1 MDSTTIRPFTPSISS
16 EVIEDLIQRLKQ
28 TRLPEAETVE
38 DWSQGVPLS
47 YQAELLHYWTHEYD
61 FTRLE
66 RGSGH
71 SRTLKLTSTALRFIS
86 FTSAVRTRQLRL
98 LITHGWPGS
107 VLEYLDILDALTDP
121 TQHGGTPDDAFHV
134 VLPALP
140 GFGFSGKPRKRGTG
154 VPKIAT
160 LWETLMGRLNYS
172 EFHAHGGDWGSIV
185 TQAVLLQEETGC
197 TAGHCTLP
205 IVLPDETTLADPQP
219 AELDALESFQFYND
233 WDSGYSKQQSTRPQ
247 TLGYGL
253 ADSPTGQMAWIV
265 EKFAFWIDCERNGI
279 RHPENVLSKDQL
291 LDNVTL
297 YWVTNSAASSARLYW
312 ESFNT
317 PNLSP
322 ITRPMALSV
331 FPKEIMR
338 TSERWARGRF
348 HNLVHFNNQFERGG
362 HFGALKCPMFW
373 SVSSGRGV
381 LKRANRQLVQSA

>member
-1 MDSTTIRPFTPSISS
+1 MDSSAIRPFTPSIPSD
-16 EVIEDLIQRLKQ
+16 VIADLIQRLKQ

-47 YQAELLHYWTHEYD
+47 YQAELLNYWANDYD
-61 FTRLE
+61 FDRIEQRLGAFDNFVTDIDGIDIHFIHK
-66 RGSGH
+66 RSQH
-71 SRTLKLTSTALRFIS
+71 TAA
-86 FTSAVRTRQLRL
+86 TPL

-121 TQHGGTPDDAFHV
+121 TQHGGSPDDAFHV

-140 GFGFSGKPRKRGTG
+140 GFGFSSKPRDTGTG
-154 VPKIAT
+154 VPKIAA
-160 LWETLMGRLNYS
+160 LWETLMRRLNYTA
-172 EFHAHGGDWGSIV
+172 FHAHGGDWGSIV
-185 TQAVLLQEETGC
+185 TQAVLLQEETAC

-205 IVLPDETTLADPQP
+205 IVLPDETTLSDPQP

-253 ADSPTGQMAWIV
+253 ADSPSGQMAWIV
-265 EKFAFWIDCERNGI
+265 EKFAFWMDCERNGV
-279 RHPENVLSKDQL
+279 RHPENVLTKDQL

-297 YWVTNSAASSARLYW
+297 YWATNSAASSARLYW

-317 PNLSP
+317 PNLNP
-322 ITRPMALSV
+322 ISRPMALSV

-348 HNLVHFNNQFERGG
+348 HDLVHFNNQFERGG
-362 HFGALKCPMFW
+362 HFAALEVPDIL
-373 SVSSGRGV
+373 VSELRTWRSKTR
-381 LKRANRQLVQSA
+381 

>member
-1 MDSTTIRPFTPSISS
+1 MDSSAIRQFTPSIPSD
-16 EVIEDLIQRLKQ
+16 VIVDLIQRLKQ

-47 YQAELLHYWTHEYD
+47 YQAELLNYWANDYD
-61 FTRLE
+61 FDRIDQRL
-66 RGSGH
+66 GAFDNFVTDIDGIDIH
-71 SRTLKLTSTALRFIS
+71 FIHKRS
-86 FTSAVRTRQLRL
+86 QHTVATPL

-121 TQHGGTPDDAFHV
+121 TQHGGSPDDAFHV

-140 GFGFSGKPRKRGTG
+140 GFGFSSKPRDTGTG
-154 VPKIAT
+154 VPKIAA
-160 LWETLMGRLNYS
+160 LWETLMRRLNYTA
-172 EFHAHGGDWGSIV
+172 FHAHGGDWGSIV
-185 TQAVLLQEETGC
+185 TQAVLLQEETAC

-205 IVLPDETTLADPQP
+205 IVLPDETTLSDPQP

-253 ADSPTGQMAWIV
+253 ADSPSGQMAWIV
-265 EKFAFWIDCERNGI
+265 EKFAFWMDCERNGV
-279 RHPENVLSKDQL
+279 RHPENVLTKDQL

-297 YWVTNSAASSARLYW
+297 YWATNSAASSARLYW

-317 PNLSP
+317 PNLNPMS
-322 ITRPMALSV
+322 RPMALSV

-348 HNLVHFNNQFERGG
+348 HDLVHFNNQFERGG
-362 HFGALKCPMFW
+362 HFAALEVPDIL
-373 SVSSGRGV
+373 VSELRTWRSKTR
-381 LKRANRQLVQSA
+381 

>member
-1 MDSTTIRPFTPSISS
+1 MDSSAIRPFTPSIPSD
-16 EVIEDLIQRLKQ
+16 VIADLIQRLKQ

-47 YQAELLHYWTHEYD
+47 YQAELLNYWANDYD
-61 FTRLE
+61 FDRIEQRL
-66 RGSGH
+66 GAFDNFVTDIDGIDIH
-71 SRTLKLTSTALRFIS
+71 FIHKRS
-86 FTSAVRTRQLRL
+86 QHTPATPL

-121 TQHGGTPDDAFHV
+121 TQHGGSPDDAFHV

-140 GFGFSGKPRKRGTG
+140 GFGFSSKPRDTGTG
-154 VPKIAT
+154 VPKIAA
-160 LWETLMGRLNYS
+160 LWETLMHRLNYTA
-172 EFHAHGGDWGSIV
+172 FHAHGGDWGSIV
-185 TQAVLLQEETGC
+185 TQAVLLQEETAC

-205 IVLPDETTLADPQP
+205 IVLPDETTLSDPQP

-253 ADSPTGQMAWIV
+253 ADSPSGQMAWIV
-265 EKFAFWIDCERNGI
+265 EKFAFWMDCERNGV
-279 RHPENVLSKDQL
+279 RHPENVLTKDQL

-297 YWVTNSAASSARLYW
+297 YWATNSAASSARLYW

-317 PNLSP
+317 PNLNP
-322 ITRPMALSV
+322 ISRPMALSV

-348 HNLVHFNNQFERGG
+348 HDLVHFNNQFERGG
-362 HFGALKCPMFW
+362 HFAALEVPDILLSELRTWRSKT
-373 SVSSGRGV
+373 R
-381 LKRANRQLVQSA
+381 

>member
-1 MDSTTIRPFTPSISS
+1 MDPTTIRPFTPSIST
-16 EVIEDLIQRLKQ
+16 EILEDLIQRLKQ

-47 YQAELLHYWTHEYD
+47 YQAELLNYWTNDYD
-61 FTRLE
+61 FSRLE
-66 RGSGH
+66 RRLGAFDNFVTDIDGVEIHFIHKRSQH
-71 SRTLKLTSTALRFIS
+71 TAAIP
-86 FTSAVRTRQLRL
+86 L

-121 TQHGGTPDDAFHV
+121 TQHGGSPDDAFHV
-134 VLPALP
+134 VLPTLP
-140 GFGFSGKPRKRGTG
+140 GFGFSGKPRDTGTG
-154 VPKIAT
+154 VPKIAN
-160 LWETLMGRLNYS
+160 LWETLMSRLNYS

-185 TQAVLLQEETGC
+185 TQAVLLQEETAC

-205 IVLPDETTLADPQP
+205 IVLPDETTLGDPQP
-219 AELDALESFQFYND
+219 DELDALESFQFYND

-253 ADSPTGQMAWIV
+253 ADSPSGQMAWIV
-265 EKFAFWIDCERNGI
+265 EKFAFWMDCERNGF

-297 YWVTNSAASSARLYW
+297 YLATNSAASSARLSW

-317 PNLSP
+317 PNLNP

-338 TSERWARGRF
+338 TSERWARARF

-362 HFGALKCPMFW
+362 HFAALEVPDTL
-373 SVSSGRGV
+373 VSE
-381 LKRANRQLVQSA
+381 LRAWRSKTR

>member
-1 MDSTTIRPFTPSISS
+1 MDPTTIRPFKPSIST
-16 EVIEDLIQRLKQ
+16 EILEDLIQRLNR

-47 YQAELLHYWTHEYD
+47 YQAELLNYWTNDYD
-61 FTRLE
+61 FSRLE
-66 RGSGH
+66 RRLGAFDNFVTDIDGVEIHFIHKRSQH
-71 SRTLKLTSTALRFIS
+71 TAA
-86 FTSAVRTRQLRL
+86 TPL

-121 TQHGGTPDDAFHV
+121 TQHGGSPDDAFHV

-140 GFGFSGKPRKRGTG
+140 GFGFSSKPRDTGTG
-154 VPKIAT
+154 VPKIAN
-160 LWETLMGRLNYS
+160 LWETLMSRLNYS

-205 IVLPDETTLADPQP
+205 IVLPDETTLGDPQP
-219 AELDALESFQFYND
+219 DELDALESFQFYND

-253 ADSPTGQMAWIV
+253 ADSPSGQMAWIV
-265 EKFAFWIDCERNGI
+265 EKFAFWMDCERNGF

-291 LDNVTL
+291 LDNVTM
-297 YWVTNSAASSARLYW
+297 YWATNSAASSARLYW

-317 PNLSP
+317 PNLNS

-338 TSERWARGRF
+338 TSERWARARF

-362 HFGALKCPMFW
+362 HFAALEVPDTL
-373 SVSSGRGV
+373 VSELRTW
-381 LKRANRQLVQSA
+381 RAKTR

>member
-1 MDSTTIRPFTPSISS
+1 MDPTTIRPFKPSIST
-16 EVIEDLIQRLKQ
+16 EILEDLIQRLKR

-47 YQAELLHYWTHEYD
+47 YQAELLNYWTNDYD
-61 FTRLE
+61 FSRLE
-66 RGSGH
+66 RRLGAFDNFVTDIDGVEIHFIHKRSQH
-71 SRTLKLTSTALRFIS
+71 TAA
-86 FTSAVRTRQLRL
+86 TPL

-121 TQHGGTPDDAFHV
+121 TQHGGSPDDAFHV

-140 GFGFSGKPRKRGTG
+140 GFGFSSKPRDTGTG
-154 VPKIAT
+154 VPKIAN
-160 LWETLMGRLNYS
+160 LWETLMSRLNYS

-205 IVLPDETTLADPQP
+205 IVLPDETTLGDPQP
-219 AELDALESFQFYND
+219 DELDALESFQFYND

-253 ADSPTGQMAWIV
+253 ADSPSGQMAWIV
-265 EKFAFWIDCERNGI
+265 EKFAFWMDCERNGF

-291 LDNVTL
+291 LDNVTM
-297 YWVTNSAASSARLYW
+297 YWATNSAASSARLYW

-317 PNLSP
+317 PNLNS

-338 TSERWARGRF
+338 TSERWARARF

-362 HFGALKCPMFW
+362 HFAALEVPDTL
-373 SVSSGRGV
+373 VSELRTW
-381 LKRANRQLVQSA
+381 RAKTR

>member
-1 MDSTTIRPFTPSISS
+1 MDPTTIRPFKPSIST
-16 EVIEDLIQRLKQ
+16 EILEDLIQRLNR

-47 YQAELLHYWTHEYD
+47 YQAELLNYWTNDYD
-61 FTRLE
+61 FSRLE
-66 RGSGH
+66 RRLGAFDNFVTDIDGVEIHFIHKRSQH
-71 SRTLKLTSTALRFIS
+71 TAA
-86 FTSAVRTRQLRL
+86 TPL

-121 TQHGGTPDDAFHV
+121 TQHGGLPDDAFHV

-140 GFGFSGKPRKRGTG
+140 GFGFSSKPRDTGTG
-154 VPKIAT
+154 VPKIAN
-160 LWETLMGRLNYS
+160 LWETLMSRLNYS

-205 IVLPDETTLADPQP
+205 IVLPDETTLGDPQP
-219 AELDALESFQFYND
+219 DELDALESFQFYND

-253 ADSPTGQMAWIV
+253 ADSPSGQMAWIV
-265 EKFAFWIDCERNGI
+265 EKFAFWMDCERNGF

-291 LDNVTL
+291 LDNVTM
-297 YWVTNSAASSARLYW
+297 YWATNSAASSARLYW

-317 PNLSP
+317 PNLNS

-338 TSERWARGRF
+338 TSERWARARF

-362 HFGALKCPMFW
+362 HFAALEVPDTL
-373 SVSSGRGV
+373 VSELRTW
-381 LKRANRQLVQSA
+381 RAKTR

>member
-1 MDSTTIRPFTPSISS
+1 MDSSAIRPFTPSIPSD
-16 EVIEDLIQRLKQ
+16 VIADLIQRLKQ

-47 YQAELLHYWTHEYD
+47 YQAELLNYWANDYD
-61 FTRLE
+61 FDRIEQRLGAFDNFVTDVDGIDIHFIHK
-66 RGSGH
+66 RSQH
-71 SRTLKLTSTALRFIS
+71 TAA
-86 FTSAVRTRQLRL
+86 TPL

-121 TQHGGTPDDAFHV
+121 TQHGGSPDDAFHV

-140 GFGFSGKPRKRGTG
+140 GFGFSSKPRDTGTG
-154 VPKIAT
+154 VPKIAA
-160 LWETLMGRLNYS
+160 LWETLMHRLNYTA
-172 EFHAHGGDWGSIV
+172 FHAHGGDWGSIV
-185 TQAVLLQEETGC
+185 TQAVLLQEETAC

-205 IVLPDETTLADPQP
+205 IVLPDETTLSDPQP

-253 ADSPTGQMAWIV
+253 ADSPSGQMAWIV
-265 EKFAFWIDCERNGI
+265 EKFAFWMDCERNGV
-279 RHPENVLSKDQL
+279 RHPENVLTKDQL

-297 YWVTNSAASSARLYW
+297 YWATNSAASSARLYW

-317 PNLSP
+317 PNLNP
-322 ITRPMALSV
+322 ISRPMALSV

-348 HNLVHFNNQFERGG
+348 HDLVHFNNQFERGG
-362 HFGALKCPMFW
+362 HFAALEVPDIL
-373 SVSSGRGV
+373 VSELRTWRSKTR
-381 LKRANRQLVQSA
+381 

>member
-1 MDSTTIRPFTPSISS
+1 MDSSAIRSFTPSIPSD
-16 EVIEDLIQRLKQ
+16 VIADLIQRLKQ

-47 YQAELLHYWTHEYD
+47 YQAELLNYWTNDYD
-61 FTRLE
+61 FDRIEQRLGAFDNFVTDIDGIDIHFIHK
-66 RGSGH
+66 RSQH
-71 SRTLKLTSTALRFIS
+71 TAA
-86 FTSAVRTRQLRL
+86 TPL

-121 TQHGGTPDDAFHV
+121 TQHGGSPDDAFHV

-140 GFGFSGKPRKRGTG
+140 GFGFSSKPRDTGTG
-154 VPKIAT
+154 VPKIAA
-160 LWETLMGRLNYS
+160 LWETLMHRLNYTA
-172 EFHAHGGDWGSIV
+172 FHAHGGDWGSIV
-185 TQAVLLQEETGC
+185 TQAVLLQEETAC

-205 IVLPDETTLADPQP
+205 IVLPDETTLSDPQP

-253 ADSPTGQMAWIV
+253 ADSPSGQMAWVV
-265 EKFAFWIDCERNGI
+265 EKFAFWMDCERNGV
-279 RHPENVLSKDQL
+279 RHPENVLTKDQL

-297 YWVTNSAASSARLYW
+297 YWATNSAASSARLYW

-317 PNLSP
+317 PNLNP
-322 ITRPMALSV
+322 ISRPMALSV

-348 HNLVHFNNQFERGG
+348 HDLVHFNNQFERGG
-362 HFGALKCPMFW
+362 HFAALEVPDIL
-373 SVSSGRGV
+373 VSELRTWRSKTR
-381 LKRANRQLVQSA
+381 

>member
-1 MDSTTIRPFTPSISS
+1 MDSSEIRPFTPSIPSD
-16 EVIEDLIQRLKQ
+16 VIADLIQRLKQ

-47 YQAELLHYWTHEYD
+47 YQAELLNYWANDYD
-61 FTRLE
+61 FDRIEQRLGALDNFVTDIDGIDIHFIHK
-66 RGSGH
+66 R
-71 SRTLKLTSTALRFIS
+71 SRHTAA
-86 FTSAVRTRQLRL
+86 TPL

-121 TQHGGTPDDAFHV
+121 TQHGGSPDDAFHV

-140 GFGFSGKPRKRGTG
+140 GFGFSGKPRDTGTG
-154 VPKIAT
+154 VPKIAA
-160 LWETLMGRLNYS
+160 LWETLMRRLNYTA
-172 EFHAHGGDWGSIV
+172 FHAHGGDWGSIV
-185 TQAVLLQEETGC
+185 TQAVLMQEETAC

-205 IVLPDETTLADPQP
+205 IVLPDETTLSDPQP

-253 ADSPTGQMAWIV
+253 ADSPSGQMAWIV
-265 EKFAFWIDCERNGI
+265 EKFAFWMDCERNGV
-279 RHPENVLSKDQL
+279 RHPENVLAKDQL

-297 YWVTNSAASSARLYW
+297 YWATNSAASSARLYW

-317 PNLSP
+317 PNLNP
-322 ITRPMALSV
+322 ISRPMALSV

-348 HNLVHFNNQFERGG
+348 HDLVHFNNQFERGG
-362 HFGALKCPMFW
+362 HFAALEVPDIL
-373 SVSSGRGV
+373 VSELRTWRSKTR
-381 LKRANRQLVQSA
+381 

>member
-1 MDSTTIRPFTPSISS
+1 MDPTTIRPFTPSIST
-16 EVIEDLIQRLKQ
+16 EIFEDLIQRLKQ

-47 YQAELLHYWTHEYD
+47 YQAELLHYWTNDYD
-61 FTRLE
+61 FSRLE
-66 RGSGH
+66 RRLGAFDNFVTDIDGVEIHFIHKRSQH
-71 SRTLKLTSTALRFIS
+71 TAA
-86 FTSAVRTRQLRL
+86 TPL

-121 TQHGGTPDDAFHV
+121 TQHGGSPEDAFHV

-140 GFGFSGKPRKRGTG
+140 GFGFSGKPRDTGTG
-154 VPKIAT
+154 VPKIAN
-160 LWETLMGRLNYS
+160 LWETLMSRLNYS

-185 TQAVLLQEETGC
+185 TQAVLLQEETAC

-205 IVLPDETTLADPQP
+205 IVLPDETTLGDPQP
-219 AELDALESFQFYND
+219 DELDALESFQFYNN

-253 ADSPTGQMAWIV
+253 ADSPSGQMAWIV
-265 EKFAFWIDCERNGI
+265 EKFAFWMDCERNGF

-297 YWVTNSAASSARLYW
+297 YWATNSAASSARLYW

-317 PNLSP
+317 PNLNP

-338 TSERWARGRF
+338 TSERWARARF

-362 HFGALKCPMFW
+362 HFAALEVPDTL
-373 SVSSGRGV
+373 VSELRNWRSKTR
-381 LKRANRQLVQSA
+381 

>member
-1 MDSTTIRPFTPSISS
+1 MDSTTIRPFTPSIST

-47 YQAELLHYWTHEYD
+47 YQSELLTYWTHEYD
-61 FTRLE
+61 FARLE
-66 RGSGH
+66 QRLGAFDNFKTDIDGVEIHFIHKRSPH
-71 SRTLKLTSTALRFIS
+71 TAA
-86 FTSAVRTRQLRL
+86 TPL

-121 TQHGGTPDDAFHV
+121 TRHGGTPDDAFHV

-140 GFGFSGKPRKRGTG
+140 GFGFSGKPRDTGTG

-160 LWETLMGRLNYS
+160 LWETLMERLNYS
-172 EFHAHGGDWGSIV
+172 EFHAHGGDWGSII
-185 TQAVLLQEETGC
+185 TQAILLQEETSC

-205 IVLPDETTLADPQP
+205 IVLPDEKTLAEPQP

-253 ADSPTGQMAWIV
+253 ADSPSGQMAWIV
-265 EKFAFWIDCERNGI
+265 EKFAFWMDCEQSGV

-297 YWVTNSAASSARLYW
+297 YWATNSAASSARLYW

-317 PNLSP
+317 PNLNP

-331 FPKEIMR
+331 FPREIMR

-348 HNLVHFNNQFERGG
+348 HDLVHFNNQFARGG
-362 HFGALKCPMFW
+362 HFAALEVPDLL
-373 SVSSGRGV
+373 VSELRTWRSKTR
-381 LKRANRQLVQSA
+381 

>member
-1 MDSTTIRPFTPSISS
+1 MDSSTIRPFTPSIPSD
-16 EVIEDLIQRLKQ
+16 VIADLIQRLKQ

-47 YQAELLHYWTHEYD
+47 YQAELLNYWANDYD
-61 FTRLE
+61 FDRIEQRLGAFDNFVTDIDGIDIHFIHK
-66 RGSGH
+66 RSQH
-71 SRTLKLTSTALRFIS
+71 TAA
-86 FTSAVRTRQLRL
+86 TPL

-121 TQHGGTPDDAFHV
+121 TQHGGSPDDAFHV

-140 GFGFSGKPRKRGTG
+140 GFGFSSKPRDTGTG
-154 VPKIAT
+154 VPKIAA
-160 LWETLMGRLNYS
+160 LWETLMHRLNYTA
-172 EFHAHGGDWGSIV
+172 FHAHGGDWGSIV
-185 TQAVLLQEETGC
+185 TQAVLLQEETAC

-205 IVLPDETTLADPQP
+205 IVLPDETTLSDPQP

-253 ADSPTGQMAWIV
+253 ADSPSGQMAWIV
-265 EKFAFWIDCERNGI
+265 EKFAFWMDCERNGV
-279 RHPENVLSKDQL
+279 RHPENVLTKDQL

-297 YWVTNSAASSARLYW
+297 YWATNSAASSARLYW

-317 PNLSP
+317 PNLNP
-322 ITRPMALSV
+322 ISRPMALSV

-348 HNLVHFNNQFERGG
+348 HDLVHFNNQFERGG
-362 HFGALKCPMFW
+362 HFAALEVPDIL
-373 SVSSGRGV
+373 VSELRTWRSKTR
-381 LKRANRQLVQSA
+381 

>member
-1 MDSTTIRPFTPSISS
+1 MDSSAIRPFTPSIPSD
-16 EVIEDLIQRLKQ
+16 VIADLIQRLKQ

-47 YQAELLHYWTHEYD
+47 YQAELLNYWANDYD
-61 FTRLE
+61 FDRIEQRLGAFDNFVTDIDGIDIHFIHK
-66 RGSGH
+66 RSQH
-71 SRTLKLTSTALRFIS
+71 TAA
-86 FTSAVRTRQLRL
+86 TPL

-121 TQHGGTPDDAFHV
+121 TQHGGSPDDAFHV

-140 GFGFSGKPRKRGTG
+140 GFGFSSKPRDTGTG
-154 VPKIAT
+154 VPKIAA
-160 LWETLMGRLNYS
+160 LWETLMHRLNYTA
-172 EFHAHGGDWGSIV
+172 FHAHGGDWGSIV
-185 TQAVLLQEETGC
+185 TQAVLLQEETAC

-205 IVLPDETTLADPQP
+205 IVLPDETTLSDPQP

-253 ADSPTGQMAWIV
+253 ADSPSGQMAWIV
-265 EKFAFWIDCERNGI
+265 EKFAFWMDCERNGV
-279 RHPENVLSKDQL
+279 RHPENVLTKDQL

-297 YWVTNSAASSARLYW
+297 YWATNSAASSARLYW

-317 PNLSP
+317 PNLNP
-322 ITRPMALSV
+322 ISRPMALSV

-348 HNLVHFNNQFERGG
+348 HDLVHFNNQFERGG
-362 HFGALKCPMFW
+362 HFAALEVPDIL
-373 SVSSGRGV
+373 VSELRTWRSKTR
-381 LKRANRQLVQSA
+381 

>member
-1 MDSTTIRPFTPSISS
+1 MDPTTIRPFTPSIST
-16 EVIEDLIQRLKQ
+16 EIFEDLIQRLKQ

-47 YQAELLHYWTHEYD
+47 YQAELLHYWTNDYD
-61 FTRLE
+61 FSRLE
-66 RGSGH
+66 RRLGAFDNFVTDIDGVEIHFIHKRSQH
-71 SRTLKLTSTALRFIS
+71 TAA
-86 FTSAVRTRQLRL
+86 TPL

-121 TQHGGTPDDAFHV
+121 TQHGGSPEDAFHV

-140 GFGFSGKPRKRGTG
+140 GFGFSGKPRDTGTG
-154 VPKIAT
+154 VPKIAN
-160 LWETLMGRLNYS
+160 LWETLMSRLNYS

-185 TQAVLLQEETGC
+185 TQAVLLQEETAC

-205 IVLPDETTLADPQP
+205 IVLPDETTLGDPQP
-219 AELDALESFQFYND
+219 DELDALESFQFYNN

-253 ADSPTGQMAWIV
+253 ADSPSGQMAWIV
-265 EKFAFWIDCERNGI
+265 EKFAFWMDCERNGF

-297 YWVTNSAASSARLYW
+297 YWATNSAASSARLYW

-317 PNLSP
+317 PNLNP

-338 TSERWARGRF
+338 TSERWARARF

-362 HFGALKCPMFW
+362 HFAALEVPDTL
-373 SVSSGRGV
+373 VSELRTWRSKTR
-381 LKRANRQLVQSA
+381 

>member
-1 MDSTTIRPFTPSISS
+1 MDSSAIRPFTPSIPSD
-16 EVIEDLIQRLKQ
+16 VIADLIQRLKQ

-47 YQAELLHYWTHEYD
+47 YQAELLNYWTNDYD
-61 FTRLE
+61 FDRIEQRLGAFDNFVTDIDGIDIHFIHK
-66 RGSGH
+66 RSQH
-71 SRTLKLTSTALRFIS
+71 TAA
-86 FTSAVRTRQLRL
+86 TPL

-121 TQHGGTPDDAFHV
+121 TQHGGSPDDAFHV

-140 GFGFSGKPRKRGTG
+140 GFGFSSKPRDTGTG
-154 VPKIAT
+154 VPKIAA
-160 LWETLMGRLNYS
+160 LWETLMHRLNYTA
-172 EFHAHGGDWGSIV
+172 FHAHGGDWGSIV
-185 TQAVLLQEETGC
+185 TQAVLLQEETAC

-205 IVLPDETTLADPQP
+205 IVLPDETTLSDPQP

-253 ADSPTGQMAWIV
+253 ADSPSGQMAWVV
-265 EKFAFWIDCERNGI
+265 EKFAFWMDCERNGV
-279 RHPENVLSKDQL
+279 RHPENVLTKDQL

-297 YWVTNSAASSARLYW
+297 YWATNSAASSARLYW

-317 PNLSP
+317 PNLNP
-322 ITRPMALSV
+322 ISRPMALSV

-348 HNLVHFNNQFERGG
+348 HDLVHFNNQFERGG
-362 HFGALKCPMFW
+362 HFAALEVPDIL
-373 SVSSGRGV
+373 VSELRTWRSKTR
-381 LKRANRQLVQSA
+381 

>member
-1 MDSTTIRPFTPSISS
+1 MDPTTIRPFKPSIST
-16 EVIEDLIQRLKQ
+16 EILEDLIQRLKQ

-47 YQAELLHYWTHEYD
+47 YQAELLNYWTNDYD
-61 FTRLE
+61 FSRLE
-66 RGSGH
+66 RRLGAFDNFVTDIDGVEIHFIHKRSQH
-71 SRTLKLTSTALRFIS
+71 TAA
-86 FTSAVRTRQLRL
+86 TPL

-121 TQHGGTPDDAFHV
+121 TQHGGSPDDAFHV

-140 GFGFSGKPRKRGTG
+140 GFGFSSKPRDTGMG

-160 LWETLMGRLNYS
+160 LWETLMTRLNYS

-185 TQAVLLQEETGC
+185 TQAVLLQEETAC

-205 IVLPDETTLADPQP
+205 IVLPDETTLGDPQP
-219 AELDALESFQFYND
+219 DELDALESFQFYND

-253 ADSPTGQMAWIV
+253 ADSPSGQMAWIV
-265 EKFAFWIDCERNGI
+265 EKFAFWMDCERNGF

-297 YWVTNSAASSARLYW
+297 YWATNSAASSARLYW

-317 PNLSP
+317 PNLNP

-338 TSERWARGRF
+338 TSERWARARF

-362 HFGALKCPMFW
+362 HFAALEVPDTL
-373 SVSSGRGV
+373 VSELRTWRSKTR
-381 LKRANRQLVQSA
+381 

>member
-1 MDSTTIRPFTPSISS
+1 MDPTTIRPFTPSIST
-16 EVIEDLIQRLKQ
+16 EIFEDLIQRLKQ

-47 YQAELLHYWTHEYD
+47 YQAELLNYWTNDYD
-61 FTRLE
+61 FSRLE
-66 RGSGH
+66 RRLGAFDNFVTDIDGVEIHFIHKRSQH
-71 SRTLKLTSTALRFIS
+71 TAA
-86 FTSAVRTRQLRL
+86 TPL

-121 TQHGGTPDDAFHV
+121 TQHGGSPDDAFHV

-140 GFGFSGKPRKRGTG
+140 GFGFSGKPRDTGTG
-154 VPKIAT
+154 VPKIAN
-160 LWETLMGRLNYS
+160 LWETLMSRLNYS

-185 TQAVLLQEETGC
+185 TQAVLLQEETAC

-205 IVLPDETTLADPQP
+205 IVLPDETTLGDPQP
-219 AELDALESFQFYND
+219 DELDALESFQFYND

-253 ADSPTGQMAWIV
+253 ADSPSGQMAWIV
-265 EKFAFWIDCERNGI
+265 EKFAFWMDCERNGF

-297 YWVTNSAASSARLYW
+297 YWATNSAASSARLYW

-338 TSERWARGRF
+338 TSERWARARF

-362 HFGALKCPMFW
+362 HFAALEVPDTL
-373 SVSSGRGV
+373 VSELRTWRSKTR
-381 LKRANRQLVQSA
+381 

>member
-1 MDSTTIRPFTPSISS
+1 MDSSAIRPFTPSIPSD
-16 EVIEDLIQRLKQ
+16 VIADLIQRLKQ

-47 YQAELLHYWTHEYD
+47 YQAELLNYWANDYD
-61 FTRLE
+61 FDRIEQRLGAFDNFVTDIDGIDIHFIHK
-66 RGSGH
+66 RSQH
-71 SRTLKLTSTALRFIS
+71 TAA
-86 FTSAVRTRQLRL
+86 TPL

-121 TQHGGTPDDAFHV
+121 TQHGGSPDDAFHV

-140 GFGFSGKPRKRGTG
+140 GFGFSSKPRDTGTG
-154 VPKIAT
+154 VPKIAA
-160 LWETLMGRLNYS
+160 LWETLMHRLNYTA
-172 EFHAHGGDWGSIV
+172 FHAHGGDWGSIV
-185 TQAVLLQEETGC
+185 TQAVLLQEETAC

-205 IVLPDETTLADPQP
+205 IVLPDETTLSDPQP

-253 ADSPTGQMAWIV
+253 ADSPSGQMAWVV
-265 EKFAFWIDCERNGI
+265 EKFAFWMDCERNGV
-279 RHPENVLSKDQL
+279 RHPENVLTKDQL

-297 YWVTNSAASSARLYW
+297 YWATNSAASSARLYW

-317 PNLSP
+317 PNLNP
-322 ITRPMALSV
+322 ISRPMALSV

-348 HNLVHFNNQFERGG
+348 HDLVHFNNQFERGG
-362 HFGALKCPMFW
+362 HFAALEVPDI
-373 SVSSGRGV
+373 
-381 LKRANRQLVQSA
+381 LVTELRTWRSKTR

>member
-1 MDSTTIRPFTPSISS
+1 MDSSAIRPFTPSIPSD
-16 EVIEDLIQRLKQ
+16 VIADLIQRLKQ

-47 YQAELLHYWTHEYD
+47 YQAELLNYWANDYD
-61 FTRLE
+61 FDRIEQRLGAFDNFVTDIDGIDIHFIHK
-66 RGSGH
+66 RSQH
-71 SRTLKLTSTALRFIS
+71 TAA
-86 FTSAVRTRQLRL
+86 TPL

-107 VLEYLDILDALTDP
+107 VLEYLDVLDALTDP
-121 TQHGGTPDDAFHV
+121 TQHGGSPDDAFHV

-140 GFGFSGKPRKRGTG
+140 GFGFSSKPRDTGTG
-154 VPKIAT
+154 VPKIAA
-160 LWETLMGRLNYS
+160 LWETLMRRLNYTA
-172 EFHAHGGDWGSIV
+172 FHAHGGDWGSIV
-185 TQAVLLQEETGC
+185 TQAVLLQEETAC

-205 IVLPDETTLADPQP
+205 IVLPDETTLSDPQP

-253 ADSPTGQMAWIV
+253 ADSPSGQMAWIV
-265 EKFAFWIDCERNGI
+265 EKFAFWMDCERNGV
-279 RHPENVLSKDQL
+279 RHPENVLTKDQL

-297 YWVTNSAASSARLYW
+297 YWATNSAASSARLYW

-317 PNLSP
+317 PNLNP
-322 ITRPMALSV
+322 ISRPMALSV

-348 HNLVHFNNQFERGG
+348 HDLVHFNNQFERGG
-362 HFGALKCPMFW
+362 HFAALEVPDIL
-373 SVSSGRGV
+373 VSELRTWRSKTR
-381 LKRANRQLVQSA
+381 

>member
-1 MDSTTIRPFTPSISS
+1 MDSSAIRPFTPSIPSD
-16 EVIEDLIQRLKQ
+16 VIADLIQRLKQ

-47 YQAELLHYWTHEYD
+47 YQAELLNYWANDYD
-61 FTRLE
+61 FDRIEQRLGAFDNFVTDIDGIDIHFIHK
-66 RGSGH
+66 RSQH
-71 SRTLKLTSTALRFIS
+71 TAA
-86 FTSAVRTRQLRL
+86 TPL

-121 TQHGGTPDDAFHV
+121 TQHGGSPDDAFHV

-140 GFGFSGKPRKRGTG
+140 GFGFSSKPRDTGTG
-154 VPKIAT
+154 VPKIAA
-160 LWETLMGRLNYS
+160 LWETLMHRLNYTA
-172 EFHAHGGDWGSIV
+172 FHAHGGDWGSIV
-185 TQAVLLQEETGC
+185 TQAVLLQEETAC

-205 IVLPDETTLADPQP
+205 IVLPDETTLSDPQP
-219 AELDALESFQFYND
+219 SELDALESFQFYND

-253 ADSPTGQMAWIV
+253 ADSPSGQMAWIV
-265 EKFAFWIDCERNGI
+265 EKFAFWMDCERNGV
-279 RHPENVLSKDQL
+279 RHPENVLTKDQL

-297 YWVTNSAASSARLYW
+297 YWATNSAASSARLYW

-317 PNLSP
+317 PNLNP
-322 ITRPMALSV
+322 ISRPMALSV

-348 HNLVHFNNQFERGG
+348 HDLVHFNNQFERGG
-362 HFGALKCPMFW
+362 HFAALEVPDIL
-373 SVSSGRGV
+373 VSELRTWRSKAR
-381 LKRANRQLVQSA
+381 

>member
-1 MDSTTIRPFTPSISS
+1 MDSSAIRPFTPSIPSD
-16 EVIEDLIQRLKQ
+16 VIADLIQRLKQ

-47 YQAELLHYWTHEYD
+47 YQAELLNYWANDYD
-61 FTRLE
+61 FDRIEQRLGAFDNFVTDIDGIDIHFIHK
-66 RGSGH
+66 RSQH
-71 SRTLKLTSTALRFIS
+71 TAA
-86 FTSAVRTRQLRL
+86 TPL

-121 TQHGGTPDDAFHV
+121 TQHGGSPDDAFHV

-140 GFGFSGKPRKRGTG
+140 GFGFSSKPRDTGTG
-154 VPKIAT
+154 VPKIAA
-160 LWETLMGRLNYS
+160 LWETLMHRLNYTA
-172 EFHAHGGDWGSIV
+172 FHAHGGDWGSIV
-185 TQAVLLQEETGC
+185 TQAVLLQEETAC

-205 IVLPDETTLADPQP
+205 IVLPDETTLSDPQP

-253 ADSPTGQMAWIV
+253 ADSPSGQMAWIV
-265 EKFAFWIDCERNGI
+265 EKFAFWMDCERNGV
-279 RHPENVLSKDQL
+279 RHPENVLTKDQL

-297 YWVTNSAASSARLYW
+297 YWATNSAASSARLYW

-317 PNLSP
+317 PNLNP
-322 ITRPMALSV
+322 ISRPMALSV

-338 TSERWARGRF
+338 TSERWARDRF
-348 HNLVHFNNQFERGG
+348 HDLVHFNNQFERGG
-362 HFGALKCPMFW
+362 HFAALEVPDIL
-373 SVSSGRGV
+373 VSELRTWRSKTR
-381 LKRANRQLVQSA
+381 

>member
-1 MDSTTIRPFTPSISS
+1 MDSSAIRPFTPSIPSD
-16 EVIEDLIQRLKQ
+16 VIADLIQRLKQ
-28 TRLPEAETVE
+28 ARLPEAETVE

-47 YQAELLHYWTHEYD
+47 YQAELLNYWANDYD
-61 FTRLE
+61 FDRIEQRLGAFDNFVTDIDGIDIHFIHK
-66 RGSGH
+66 RSQH
-71 SRTLKLTSTALRFIS
+71 TAA
-86 FTSAVRTRQLRL
+86 TPL

-121 TQHGGTPDDAFHV
+121 TQHGGSPDDAFHV

-140 GFGFSGKPRKRGTG
+140 GFGFSSKPRDTGTG
-154 VPKIAT
+154 VPKIAA
-160 LWETLMGRLNYS
+160 LWETLMHRLNYTA
-172 EFHAHGGDWGSIV
+172 FHAHGGDWGSIV
-185 TQAVLLQEETGC
+185 TQALLLQEETAC

-205 IVLPDETTLADPQP
+205 IVLPDETTLSDPQP

-253 ADSPTGQMAWIV
+253 ADSPSGQMAWIV
-265 EKFAFWIDCERNGI
+265 EKFAFWMDCERNGV
-279 RHPENVLSKDQL
+279 RHPENVLTKDQL

-297 YWVTNSAASSARLYW
+297 YWATNSAASSARLYW

-317 PNLSP
+317 PNLNP
-322 ITRPMALSV
+322 ISRPIALSV

-348 HNLVHFNNQFERGG
+348 HDLVHFNNQFERGG
-362 HFGALKCPMFW
+362 HFAALEVPDIL
-373 SVSSGRGV
+373 VSELRTWRSKTR
-381 LKRANRQLVQSA
+381 

>member
-1 MDSTTIRPFTPSISS
+1 MDPTTIRPFKPSIST
-16 EVIEDLIQRLKQ
+16 EILEDLIQRLNR

-47 YQAELLHYWTHEYD
+47 YQAELLNYWTNDYD
-61 FTRLE
+61 FSRLE
-66 RGSGH
+66 RRLGAFDNFVTDIDGVEIHFIHKRSQH
-71 SRTLKLTSTALRFIS
+71 TAA
-86 FTSAVRTRQLRL
+86 TPL

-121 TQHGGTPDDAFHV
+121 TQHGGSPEDAFHV

-140 GFGFSGKPRKRGTG
+140 GFGFSGKPRDTGTG
-154 VPKIAT
+154 VPKIAN
-160 LWETLMGRLNYS
+160 LWETLMSRLNYS

-185 TQAVLLQEETGC
+185 TQAVLLQEETAC

-205 IVLPDETTLADPQP
+205 IVLPDETTLGDPQP
-219 AELDALESFQFYND
+219 DELDALESFQFYND

-253 ADSPTGQMAWIV
+253 ADSPSGQMAWIV
-265 EKFAFWIDCERNGI
+265 EKFAFWMDCERNGF

-297 YWVTNSAASSARLYW
+297 YWATNSAASSARLYW

-317 PNLSP
+317 PNLNS

-338 TSERWARGRF
+338 TSERWARARF

-362 HFGALKCPMFW
+362 HFAALEVPDTL
-373 SVSSGRGV
+373 VSELRTW
-381 LKRANRQLVQSA
+381 RAKTR

>member
-1 MDSTTIRPFTPSISS
+1 MDPTTIRPFTPSIST
-16 EVIEDLIQRLKQ
+16 EIFEDLIQRLKQ

-47 YQAELLHYWTHEYD
+47 YQAELLNYWTNDYD
-61 FTRLE
+61 FSRLE
-66 RGSGH
+66 RRLGAFDNFVTDIDGVEIHFIHKRSQH
-71 SRTLKLTSTALRFIS
+71 TAA
-86 FTSAVRTRQLRL
+86 TPL

-121 TQHGGTPDDAFHV
+121 TQHGGSPDDAFHV

-140 GFGFSGKPRKRGTG
+140 GFGFSGKPRDTGTG
-154 VPKIAT
+154 VPKIAN
-160 LWETLMGRLNYS
+160 LWETLMSRLNYS

-185 TQAVLLQEETGC
+185 TQAVLLQEETAC

-205 IVLPDETTLADPQP
+205 IVLPDETTLGDPQP
-219 AELDALESFQFYND
+219 DELDALESFQFYNN

-253 ADSPTGQMAWIV
+253 ADSPSGQMAWIV
-265 EKFAFWIDCERNGI
+265 EKFAFWMDCERNGF

-297 YWVTNSAASSARLYW
+297 YWATNSAASSARLYW

-317 PNLSP
+317 PNLNP

-338 TSERWARGRF
+338 TSERWARARF

-362 HFGALKCPMFW
+362 HFAALEVPDTL
-373 SVSSGRGV
+373 VSELRNWRSKTR
-381 LKRANRQLVQSA
+381 

>member
-1 MDSTTIRPFTPSISS
+1 MDPTTIRPFKPSIST
-16 EVIEDLIQRLKQ
+16 EILEDLIQRLNR

-47 YQAELLHYWTHEYD
+47 YQAELLNYWTNDYD
-61 FTRLE
+61 FSRLE
-66 RGSGH
+66 RRLGAFDNFVTDIDGVEIHFIHKRSQH
-71 SRTLKLTSTALRFIS
+71 TAA
-86 FTSAVRTRQLRL
+86 TPL

-121 TQHGGTPDDAFHV
+121 TQHGGSPDDAFHV

-140 GFGFSGKPRKRGTG
+140 GFGFSSKPRDTGTG
-154 VPKIAT
+154 VPKIAN
-160 LWETLMGRLNYS
+160 LWETLMSRLNYS

-185 TQAVLLQEETGC
+185 TQAVLLQEETAC

-205 IVLPDETTLADPQP
+205 IVLPDETTLGDPQP
-219 AELDALESFQFYND
+219 DELDALESFQFYND

-253 ADSPTGQMAWIV
+253 ADSPSGQMAWIV
-265 EKFAFWIDCERNGI
+265 EKFAFWMDCERNGF

-291 LDNVTL
+291 LDNVTM
-297 YWVTNSAASSARLYW
+297 YWATNSAASSARLYW

-317 PNLSP
+317 PNLNS

-338 TSERWARGRF
+338 TSERWARARF

-362 HFGALKCPMFW
+362 HFAALEVPDTL
-373 SVSSGRGV
+373 VSELRTW
-381 LKRANRQLVQSA
+381 RAKTR

>member
-1 MDSTTIRPFTPSISS
+1 MDSSAIRPFTPSIPSD
-16 EVIEDLIQRLKQ
+16 VIADLIQRLKQ

-47 YQAELLHYWTHEYD
+47 YQAELLNYWANDYD
-61 FTRLE
+61 FDRIEQRLGAFDNFVTDIDGIDIHFIHK
-66 RGSGH
+66 RSQH
-71 SRTLKLTSTALRFIS
+71 TAA
-86 FTSAVRTRQLRL
+86 TPL

-121 TQHGGTPDDAFHV
+121 TQHGGSPDDAFHV

-140 GFGFSGKPRKRGTG
+140 GFGFSSKPRDTGTG
-154 VPKIAT
+154 VPKIAA
-160 LWETLMGRLNYS
+160 LWETLMHRLNYTA
-172 EFHAHGGDWGSIV
+172 FHAHGGDWGSIV
-185 TQAVLLQEETGC
+185 TQAVLLQEETAC

-205 IVLPDETTLADPQP
+205 IVLPDETTLSDPQP

-253 ADSPTGQMAWIV
+253 ADSPSGQMAWVV
-265 EKFAFWIDCERNGI
+265 EKFAFWMDCERNGV
-279 RHPENVLSKDQL
+279 RHPENVLTKDQL

-297 YWVTNSAASSARLYW
+297 YWATNSAASSARLYW

-317 PNLSP
+317 PNLNP
-322 ITRPMALSV
+322 ISRPMALSV

-348 HNLVHFNNQFERGG
+348 HDLVHFNNQFERGG
-362 HFGALKCPMFW
+362 HFAALEVPDIL
-373 SVSSGRGV
+373 VSELRTWRSKTR
-381 LKRANRQLVQSA
+381 

>member
-1 MDSTTIRPFTPSISS
+1 MDSSAIRQFLPSIPSD
-16 EVIEDLIQRLKQ
+16 VIADLIQRLKQ

-47 YQAELLHYWTHEYD
+47 YQAELLNYWANDYD
-61 FTRLE
+61 FDRIEQRLGAFDNFVTDIDGIDIHFIHK
-66 RGSGH
+66 RSQH
-71 SRTLKLTSTALRFIS
+71 TAA
-86 FTSAVRTRQLRL
+86 TPL

-121 TQHGGTPDDAFHV
+121 TQHGGSPDDAFHV

-140 GFGFSGKPRKRGTG
+140 GFGFSSKPRDTGTG
-154 VPKIAT
+154 VPKIAA
-160 LWETLMGRLNYS
+160 LWETLMRRLNYTA
-172 EFHAHGGDWGSIV
+172 FHAHGGDWGSIV
-185 TQAVLLQEETGC
+185 TQAVLLQEETAC

-205 IVLPDETTLADPQP
+205 IVLPDETTLSDPQP

-253 ADSPTGQMAWIV
+253 ADSPSGQMAWIV
-265 EKFAFWIDCERNGI
+265 EKFAFWMDCERNGV
-279 RHPENVLSKDQL
+279 RHPENVLTKDQL

-297 YWVTNSAASSARLYW
+297 YWATNSAASSARLYW

-317 PNLSP
+317 PNLNPMS
-322 ITRPMALSV
+322 RPMALSV

-348 HNLVHFNNQFERGG
+348 HDLVHFNNQFERGG
-362 HFGALKCPMFW
+362 HFAALEVPDIL
-373 SVSSGRGV
+373 VSELRTWRSKTR
-381 LKRANRQLVQSA
+381 

>member
-1 MDSTTIRPFTPSISS
+1 MDSSAIRPFTPSIPSD
-16 EVIEDLIQRLKQ
+16 VIADLIQRLKQ

-47 YQAELLHYWTHEYD
+47 YQAELLNYWASDYD
-61 FTRLE
+61 FDRIEQRLGAFDNFVTDIDGIDIHFIHK
-66 RGSGH
+66 RSQH
-71 SRTLKLTSTALRFIS
+71 TAA
-86 FTSAVRTRQLRL
+86 TPL

-121 TQHGGTPDDAFHV
+121 TQHGGSPDDAFHV

-140 GFGFSGKPRKRGTG
+140 GFGFSSKPRDTGTG
-154 VPKIAT
+154 VPKIAA
-160 LWETLMGRLNYS
+160 LWETLMYRLNYTA
-172 EFHAHGGDWGSIV
+172 FHAHGGDWGSIV
-185 TQAVLLQEETGC
+185 TQAVLLQEETAC

-205 IVLPDETTLADPQP
+205 IVLPDETTLSDPQP

-253 ADSPTGQMAWIV
+253 ADSPSGQMAWIV
-265 EKFAFWIDCERNGI
+265 EKFAFWMDCERNGV
-279 RHPENVLSKDQL
+279 RHPENVLTKDQL

-297 YWVTNSAASSARLYW
+297 YWATNSAASSARLYW

-317 PNLSP
+317 PNLNP
-322 ITRPMALSV
+322 ISRPMALSV

-348 HNLVHFNNQFERGG
+348 HDLVHFNNQFERGG
-362 HFGALKCPMFW
+362 HFAALEVPDIL
-373 SVSSGRGV
+373 VSELRTWRSKTR
-381 LKRANRQLVQSA
+381 

>member
-1 MDSTTIRPFTPSISS
+1 MDPTTIRPFTPSIST
-16 EVIEDLIQRLKQ
+16 EILEDLIQRLKR

-47 YQAELLHYWTHEYD
+47 YQAELLNYWTNDYD
-61 FTRLE
+61 FSRLE
-66 RGSGH
+66 RRLGAFDNFVTDIDGVEIHFIHKRSQH
-71 SRTLKLTSTALRFIS
+71 TAA
-86 FTSAVRTRQLRL
+86 TPL

-121 TQHGGTPDDAFHV
+121 TQHGGSPDDAFHV

-140 GFGFSGKPRKRGTG
+140 GFGFSGKPRDTGTG
-154 VPKIAT
+154 VPKIAN
-160 LWETLMGRLNYS
+160 LWETLMSRLNYS

-185 TQAVLLQEETGC
+185 TQAVLLQEETAC

-205 IVLPDETTLADPQP
+205 IVLPDETTLGDPQP
-219 AELDALESFQFYND
+219 DELDALESFQFYND

-253 ADSPTGQMAWIV
+253 ADSPSGQMAWIV
-265 EKFAFWIDCERNGI
+265 EKFAFWMDCERNGF

-297 YWVTNSAASSARLYW
+297 YWATNSAASSARLYW

-317 PNLSP
+317 PNLNP

-338 TSERWARGRF
+338 TSERWARARF

-362 HFGALKCPMFW
+362 HFAALEVPDTL
-373 SVSSGRGV
+373 VSELRNWRSKTR
-381 LKRANRQLVQSA
+381 

>member
-1 MDSTTIRPFTPSISS
+1 MDPTTIRPFSPSIST
-16 EVIEDLIQRLKQ
+16 EILEDLIQRLKK

-47 YQAELLHYWTHEYD
+47 YQAELLNYWTNDYD
-61 FTRLE
+61 FSRLDRRLGTFDNFVTDINGVE
-66 RGSGH
+66 IHFIHKRSQH
-71 SRTLKLTSTALRFIS
+71 TAA
-86 FTSAVRTRQLRL
+86 TPL

-121 TQHGGTPDDAFHV
+121 TQHGGSPNDAFHV

-140 GFGFSGKPRKRGTG
+140 GFGFSGKPRDTGTG
-154 VPKIAT
+154 VPKIAN
-160 LWETLMGRLNYS
+160 LWETLMSRLNYS

-185 TQAVLLQEETGC
+185 TQAVLLQEETAC

-205 IVLPDETTLADPQP
+205 IVLPDETTLGDPQP
-219 AELDALESFQFYND
+219 DELDALESFQFYND

-253 ADSPTGQMAWIV
+253 ADSPSGQMAWII
-265 EKFAFWIDCERNGI
+265 EKFAFWMDCERNGF

-297 YWVTNSAASSARLYW
+297 YWATNSAASSARLYW

-317 PNLSP
+317 PNLNP

-362 HFGALKCPMFW
+362 HFAALEVPDTL
-373 SVSSGRGV
+373 VSELRIWRSKTR
-381 LKRANRQLVQSA
+381 

>member
-1 MDSTTIRPFTPSISS
+1 MDSSAIRPFTPSIPSD
-16 EVIEDLIQRLKQ
+16 VIADLIQRLKQ

-47 YQAELLHYWTHEYD
+47 YQAELLNYWANDYD
-61 FTRLE
+61 FDRIEQRLGAFDNFVTDIDGIDIHFIHK
-66 RGSGH
+66 RSQH
-71 SRTLKLTSTALRFIS
+71 TAA
-86 FTSAVRTRQLRL
+86 TPL

-121 TQHGGTPDDAFHV
+121 TQHGGSPDDAFHV

-140 GFGFSGKPRKRGTG
+140 GFGFSGKPRDTGTG
-154 VPKIAT
+154 VPKIAA
-160 LWETLMGRLNYS
+160 LWETLMHRLNYTA
-172 EFHAHGGDWGSIV
+172 FHAHGGDWGSIV
-185 TQAVLLQEETGC
+185 TQAVLLQEETAC

-205 IVLPDETTLADPQP
+205 IVLPDETTLSDPQP

-253 ADSPTGQMAWIV
+253 ADSPSGQMAWVV
-265 EKFAFWIDCERNGI
+265 EKFAFWMDCERNGV
-279 RHPENVLSKDQL
+279 RHPENVLTKDQL

-297 YWVTNSAASSARLYW
+297 YWATNSAASSARLYW

-317 PNLSP
+317 PNLNP
-322 ITRPMALSV
+322 ISRPMALSV

-348 HNLVHFNNQFERGG
+348 HDLVHFNNQFERGG
-362 HFGALKCPMFW
+362 HFAALEVPDIL
-373 SVSSGRGV
+373 VSELRTWRSKTR
-381 LKRANRQLVQSA
+381 

>member
-1 MDSTTIRPFTPSISS
+1 MDSSAIRPFTPSIPSD
-16 EVIEDLIQRLKQ
+16 VIADLIQRLKQ

-47 YQAELLHYWTHEYD
+47 YQAELLNYWANDYD
-61 FTRLE
+61 FDRIEQRLGAFDNFVTDIDGIDIHFIHK
-66 RGSGH
+66 RSQH
-71 SRTLKLTSTALRFIS
+71 TAA
-86 FTSAVRTRQLRL
+86 TPL

-121 TQHGGTPDDAFHV
+121 TQHGGSPDDAFHV

-140 GFGFSGKPRKRGTG
+140 GFGFSSKPRDTGTG
-154 VPKIAT
+154 VPKIAA
-160 LWETLMGRLNYS
+160 LWETLMHRLNYTA
-172 EFHAHGGDWGSIV
+172 FHAHGGDWGSIV
-185 TQAVLLQEETGC
+185 TQAVLLQEETAC

-205 IVLPDETTLADPQP
+205 IVLPDETTLSDPQP

-253 ADSPTGQMAWIV
+253 ADSPSGQMAWIV
-265 EKFAFWIDCERNGI
+265 EKFAFWMDCERNGV
-279 RHPENVLSKDQL
+279 RHPENVLTKDQL

-297 YWVTNSAASSARLYW
+297 YWATNSAASSARLYW

-317 PNLSP
+317 PNLNP
-322 ITRPMALSV
+322 ISRPMALSV

-348 HNLVHFNNQFERGG
+348 HDLVHFDNQFERGG
-362 HFGALKCPMFW
+362 HFAALEVPDIL
-373 SVSSGRGV
+373 VSELRTWRSKTR
-381 LKRANRQLVQSA
+381 

>member
-1 MDSTTIRPFTPSISS
+1 MDSSAIRPFTPSIPSD
-16 EVIEDLIQRLKQ
+16 VIADLIQRLKQ

-47 YQAELLHYWTHEYD
+47 YQAELLNYWANDYD
-61 FTRLE
+61 FDRIEQRLGAFDNFVTDIDGIDIHFIHK
-66 RGSGH
+66 RSQH
-71 SRTLKLTSTALRFIS
+71 TAA
-86 FTSAVRTRQLRL
+86 TPL

-107 VLEYLDILDALTDP
+107 VLEYLDVLDALTDP
-121 TQHGGTPDDAFHV
+121 TQHGGSPDDAFHV

-140 GFGFSGKPRKRGTG
+140 GFGFSSKPRDTGTG
-154 VPKIAT
+154 VPKIAA
-160 LWETLMGRLNYS
+160 LWETLMHRLNYTA
-172 EFHAHGGDWGSIV
+172 FHAHGGDWGSIV
-185 TQAVLLQEETGC
+185 TQAVLLQEETAC

-205 IVLPDETTLADPQP
+205 IVLPDETTLSDPQP

-253 ADSPTGQMAWIV
+253 ADSPSGQMAWIV
-265 EKFAFWIDCERNGI
+265 EKFAFWMDCERNGV
-279 RHPENVLSKDQL
+279 RHPENVLTKDQL

-297 YWVTNSAASSARLYW
+297 YWATNSAASSARLYW

-317 PNLSP
+317 PNLNP
-322 ITRPMALSV
+322 ISRPMALSV

-348 HNLVHFNNQFERGG
+348 HDLVHFDNQFERGG
-362 HFGALKCPMFW
+362 HFAALEVPDIL
-373 SVSSGRGV
+373 VSELRTWRSKAR
-381 LKRANRQLVQSA
+381 

>member
-1 MDSTTIRPFTPSISS
+1 MDSTTIRPFTPSISTD
-16 EVIEDLIQRLKQ
+16 VIEDLIHRLKQ

-47 YQAELLHYWTHEYD
+47 YQAELLNYWTNEYD
-61 FTRLE
+61 FARLE
-66 RGSGH
+66 QRLGAFDNFKTDIDGVEIHFIHKRSQH
-71 SRTLKLTSTALRFIS
+71 TAA
-86 FTSAVRTRQLRL
+86 TPL

-140 GFGFSGKPRKRGTG
+140 GFGFSGKPRDTGTG

-160 LWETLMGRLNYS
+160 LWETLMERLNYS

-185 TQAVLLQEETGC
+185 TQAILLQEETSC

-205 IVLPDETTLADPQP
+205 IVLPDETTLSAPQP

-253 ADSPTGQMAWIV
+253 ADSPSGQLAWIV
-265 EKFAFWIDCERNGI
+265 EKFAFWMDCEQNGV

-297 YWVTNSAASSARLYW
+297 YWATNSAASSARLYW

-317 PNLSP
+317 PNLNP

-348 HNLVHFNNQFERGG
+348 HDLMHFNNQFERGG
-362 HFGALKCPMFW
+362 HFAALEVPDVL
-373 SVSSGRGV
+373 VSELRTWRSKTR
-381 LKRANRQLVQSA
+381 

>member
-1 MDSTTIRPFTPSISS
+1 MDTTTIRPFTPSIST
-16 EVIEDLIQRLKQ
+16 EIFEDLIQRLKQ

-47 YQAELLHYWTHEYD
+47 YQAELLNYWTNDYD
-61 FTRLE
+61 FSRLE
-66 RGSGH
+66 RRLGAFDNFVTDIDGVEIHFIHKRSQH
-71 SRTLKLTSTALRFIS
+71 TAA
-86 FTSAVRTRQLRL
+86 TPL

-121 TQHGGTPDDAFHV
+121 TQHGGSPEDAFHV

-140 GFGFSGKPRKRGTG
+140 GFGFSGKPRDTGTG
-154 VPKIAT
+154 VPKIAN
-160 LWETLMGRLNYS
+160 LWETLMSRLNYS

-185 TQAVLLQEETGC
+185 TQAVLLQEETAC

-205 IVLPDETTLADPQP
+205 IVLPDETTLGDPQP
-219 AELDALESFQFYND
+219 DELDALESFQFYNN

-253 ADSPTGQMAWIV
+253 ADSPSGQMAWIV
-265 EKFAFWIDCERNGI
+265 EKFAFWMDCERNGF
-279 RHPENVLSKDQL
+279 RYPENVLSKDQL

-297 YWVTNSAASSARLYW
+297 YWATNSAASSARLYW

-317 PNLSP
+317 PNLNP

-338 TSERWARGRF
+338 TSERWARARF

-362 HFGALKCPMFW
+362 HFAALEVPDTL
-373 SVSSGRGV
+373 VSELRNWRSKTR
-381 LKRANRQLVQSA
+381 

>member
-1 MDSTTIRPFTPSISS
+1 MDSSAIRPFTPSIPSD
-16 EVIEDLIQRLKQ
+16 VIADLIQRLKQ

-47 YQAELLHYWTHEYD
+47 YQAELLNYWASDYD
-61 FTRLE
+61 FDRIEQRLGAFDNFVTDINGIDIHFIHK
-66 RGSGH
+66 RSQH
-71 SRTLKLTSTALRFIS
+71 TAA
-86 FTSAVRTRQLRL
+86 TPL

-121 TQHGGTPDDAFHV
+121 TQHGGSPDDAFHV

-140 GFGFSGKPRKRGTG
+140 GFGFSSKPRDTGTG
-154 VPKIAT
+154 VPKIAA
-160 LWETLMGRLNYS
+160 LWETLMHRLNYTA
-172 EFHAHGGDWGSIV
+172 FHAHGGDWGSIV
-185 TQAVLLQEETGC
+185 TQAVLLQEETAC

-205 IVLPDETTLADPQP
+205 IVLPDETTLSDPQP
-219 AELDALESFQFYND
+219 AELDALESFQFYNN

-253 ADSPTGQMAWIV
+253 ADSPSGQMAWVV
-265 EKFAFWIDCERNGI
+265 EKFAFWMDCERNGV
-279 RHPENVLSKDQL
+279 RHPENVLTKDQL

-297 YWVTNSAASSARLYW
+297 YWATNSAASSARLYW

-317 PNLSP
+317 PNLNP
-322 ITRPMALSV
+322 ISRPMALSV

-348 HNLVHFNNQFERGG
+348 HDLVHFNNQFERGG
-362 HFGALKCPMFW
+362 HFAALEVPDIL
-373 SVSSGRGV
+373 VSELRTWRSKTR
-381 LKRANRQLVQSA
+381 